1 MKAWVIGI
9 IIVVVLIAGVVIYN
23 QSDKEVIPKGTSL
36 NIVDD
41 ASSEKSIDITGFA
54 FPQEPLT
61 IKKGEKVTWKNKHSS
76 PHTVTSISGTELKSD
91 TLNKDQTYSHI
102 FTQVGTYEYRC
113 NFHDSMT
120 GKIIVTE

>member
-1 MKAWVIGI
+1 MRGAIIGI
-9 IIVVVLIAGVVIYN
+9 IIAIILIAGVVMYN
-23 QSDKEVIPKGTSL
+23 QSNKEVIPKGTSL

-41 ASSEKSIDITGFA
+41 PSSEKSIDITGFA
-54 FPQEPLT
+54 FTQETLT
-61 IKKGEKVTWKNKHSS
+61 IKKGEKVTWTNKDSAK
-76 PHTVTSISGTELKSD
+76 HTITSVSGSELNSE

-102 FTQVGTYEYRC
+102 FTQTGTYEYKC